1 MMELLSPAGSY
12 ESAVAAVQ
20 NGADAIYLG
29 SGKFNARRNA
39 ANFDDNSLRSTVD
52 YCHLRGVK
60 VYLTLN
66 TLLSDQELPQAA
78 KLVRFCSDI
87 GVDAL
92 IVQDLGA
99 VRMIRQVA
107 PDLPIHGSTQ
117 MTVHNL
123 DGVLACA
130 ALGLERVVLARELS
144 RQQIRSICRH
154 SPIEIEVFVHGAL
167 CMCYSGQC
175 FLSSVIGGRSGNRGM
190 CAQPCR
196 MKYGWEGSADGYPLS
211 LKDMALVEYLQ
222 ELQAM
227 GVASAKIE
235 GRMKRPEYVAIVT
248 KVYSDVLR
256 EGRAP
261 TQAELEDLRAAFSRQ
276 GFTDGY
282 YLGKTGPQMFGVREK
297 EQVPEKRF
305 AQVRQDCRREHPRV
319 PVTMTARVQPGVPMT
334 LQAEDREGRTVTVT
348 GPEPQLAQH
357 RAITAD
363 QIRQQLERTGGTPYY
378 TEAIQVE
385 AAPGLA
391 VPLSAL
397 NGLRRRLLDDLS
409 IQRIQPPKRRSG
421 SLLPLEK
428 AAGHTEPAVYTVAL
442 RRGAQLT
449 DALVDCGPQVI
460 YLAPEEILAQKGR
473 VARAMDRGVEVCA
486 AFPRVLWDSER
497 AELAGL
503 LEQVKDLGIYTALV
517 GDLGALTLALNQDF
531 TCRGD
536 FGLGVYNSMTLE
548 QLREMGLLSATLSFE
563 QRLARVRDLN
573 KPIDTELIVYGRLP
587 LMITQNCIIHNR
599 SGRCNCQS
607 ANVLTDRTGAQ
618 FPVLKASGCRNE
630 IFNSKKLYLGDKLEC
645 FQSLGLWAARLSFT
659 TENPRECVQILE
671 RYQGKGSYA
680 PADITRGLYFRE
692 VE

>member
-1 MMELLSPAGSY
+1 MMEILSPAGSY
-12 ESAVAAVQ
+12 EAAVAAVQ

-29 SGKFNARRNA
+29 YGKFNARRNA
-39 ANFDDNSLRSTVD
+39 ANFDDNGLRTTVD

-78 KLVRFCSDI
+78 KLVGLCNEI
-87 GVDAL
+87 GADAL

-99 VRMIRQVA
+99 VEMIRQVA
-107 PDLPIHGSTQ
+107 PELPVHGSTQ

-123 DGVLACA
+123 DGVMACA
-130 ALGLERVVLARELS
+130 AMGMERVVLSRELS
-144 RQQIRSICRH
+144 RQQIRYICRH

-196 MKYGWEGSADGYPLS
+196 MKYGWDGSADGYPLS
-211 LKDMALVEYLQ
+211 LKDMALVESLK
-222 ELQAM
+222 ELQDM

-248 KVYSDVLR
+248 KIYSDVLR

-261 TQAELEDLRAAFSRQ
+261 TREELEDLRAAFSRQ

-282 YLGKTGPQMFGVREK
+282 YQGKTGRQMFGVREK

-319 PVTMTARVQPGVPMT
+319 PVTMTARIRAGEPM
-334 LQAEDREGRTVTVT
+334 LLRAEDEEGRSVTVA
-348 GPEPQLAQH
+348 GPVPQAAQH
-357 RAITAD
+357 RAITRE
-363 QIRQQLERTGGTPYY
+363 QVRQQLERTGGTPFYAQ
-378 TEAIQVE
+378 EIQVE
-385 AAPGLA
+385 AEPNLA
-391 VPLSAL
+391 VSLSAL

-409 IQRIQPPKRRSG
+409 IQRIQPPKRPG
-421 SLLPLEK
+421 GQLAPLPRGE
-428 AAGHTEPAVYTVAL
+428 GRIEPPVCTVSL
-442 RRGAQLT
+442 RRGEQLT
-449 DALVDCGPQVI
+449 DALIDLAPQVL
-460 YLAPEEILAQKGR
+460 YLAPEDILAQKTR
-473 VARAMDRGVEVCA
+473 VARAMDRGIEVCA
-486 AFPRVLWDSER
+486 AMPRILWDSER
-497 AELAGL
+497 AELVGL
-503 LEQVKDLGIYTALV
+503 LEQVKELGVYTALV
-517 GDLGALTLALNQDF
+517 GELGALTLALSQDF

-536 FGLGVYNSMTLE
+536 FGLGVYNSLTLE
-548 QLREMGLLSATLSFE
+548 QLREMGLISATLSFE

-573 KPIDTELIVYGRLP
+573 KPLDTELIVYGRLP
-587 LMITQNCIIHNR
+587 LMITQNCIIRNR
-599 SGRCNCQS
+599 ANRCNCQS
-607 ANVLTDRTGAQ
+607 TNLLTDRTGAQ
-618 FPVLKASGCRNE
+618 FPVLKARGCRNE
-630 IFNSKKLYLGDKLEC
+630 IFNSKKLYLGDKLES
-645 FQSLGLWAARLSFT
+645 FQSLGLWGARLSFT

-671 RYQGKGSYA
+671 RYQGRGSYA
-680 PADITRGLYFRE
+680 PADITRGLYFRD